1 MRSFLTVQIALD
13 IKMAEIMKK
22 RLLDCALISRTV
34 SVKVMLLWKDIPIEF
49 QHSLANGQL
58 RKR

>member
-1 MRSFLTVQIALD
+1 
-13 IKMAEIMKK
+13 MAEIMKK

-34 SVKVMLLWKDIPIEF
+34 SVEVMLLWKDIPIEF